1 MNWYSSAFA
10 MVFLSTCL
18 RAAPPD
24 IPSFASQERSGAS
37 AADDLRRLAERDP
50 QMWECCS
57 PACLSDAERS
67 LPPDGI
73 YPRGRKLAFMGY
85 SGEPARDLANGFTM
99 AGPVYGDQ
107 RPYLQ
112 RCFEHGWPVVAH
124 IGAKVTFNDKDPA
137 KYKLDP
143 QGLRQEIERQVQDL
157 AGHKEIRA
165 WVRHDVYLGMA
176 SGAKGV
182 LIWSLFKRKEA
193 KRTWQ
198 IWYDAY
204 SECAREL
211 NGPPALAQVFLFG
224 ERKSTL
230 KVEPIDGSAVASVAL
245 GGDAES
251 TTTTDQERASRQ
263 VKLPSWTSAEFAYR
277 GSRYLF
283 LVNSANAP
291 AAFSVGGTPV
301 DTGLEDVFTG
311 AAVTPRRG
319 EPLRFDLPAYGVTGV
334 RMTLTE
340 EGNPR

>member
-1 MNWYSSAFA
+1 
-10 MVFLSTCL
+10 VFSDDNE
-18 RAAPPD
+18 RYAPQDYGVHEVYETPANPRIVSRQD
-24 IPSFASQERSGAS
+24 LCSPFGSLDLGPAHVPS
-37 AADDLRRLAERDP
+37 AAEPERAGLATIPTRMQQFVD
-50 QMWECCS
+50 QGQIAGAVS
-57 PACLSDAERS
+57 VVGRHDKILSHEAV
-67 LPPDGI
+67 
-73 YPRGRKLAFMGY
+73 GRQDIEA
-85 SGEPARDLANGFTM
+85 
-99 AGPVYGDQ
+99 Q
-107 RPYLQ
+107 RPMTKDALCPMPMAR
-112 RCFEHGWPVVAH
+112 RCGESCSGWLWRQSA
-124 IGAKVTFNDKDPA
+124 VT
-137 KYKLDP
+137 
-143 QGLRQEIERQVQDL
+143 
-157 AGHKEIRA
+157 AGVDDELVFFGFCDGFPIH
-165 WVRHDVYLGMA
+165 LP
-176 SGAKGV
+176 KG
-182 LIWSLFKRKEA
+182 
-193 KRTWQ
+193 
-198 IWYDAY
+198 
-204 SECAREL
+204 
-211 NGPPALAQVFLFG
+211 GPPALAQVFLFG